1 MPASDA
7 VIIRPMERADLDAV
21 LAIEQD
27 AYPNPWKLEHFIQ
40 EIHSPLS
47 LPFVAVQG
55 QTVVGYLCVMSLFEE
70 AQILN
75 IAVARQQRGQGIARM
90 LMEQA
95 IRTARERG
103 AELLV
108 LEVRESNQAAISLY
122 ESFGFTRYFVRPK
135 YYEGTE
141 DAILMEKT
149 LS

>member
-1 MPASDA
+1 
-7 VIIRPMERADLDAV
+7 MERSDLDAV

-40 EIHSPLS
+40 ELHSPLAI
-47 LPFVAVQG
+47 PFVAVQD
-55 QTVVGYLCVMSLFEE
+55 QTVIGYLCLMSLFEE

-75 IAVARQQRGQGIARM
+75 VAVARLQRGKGIARL
-90 LMEQA
+90 LMDTA

-103 AELLV
+103 AELLT
-108 LEVRESNQAAISLY
+108 LEVRESNRAAIALY
-122 ESFGFTRYFVRPK
+122 ESYGFVRYFVRRG

-149 LS
+149 LL